1 MDKKV
6 ENFILKN
13 LRRSILDFLRMGFIK
28 AKVVSLLTITFLK
41 EFSKKDRSMVMVKNF
56 TLRQGSN

>member
-6 ENFILKN
+6 ENFIWKN